1 MMKNKRGYKVFFIKT
16 QAKRMGNA
24 QYVALPHCGEV
35 AKEREKL
42 GFSQKMRREN
52 SPSQSE
58 IVGENVESKGLDIED
73 SPNAI
78 VNIVVEYICLFA
90 IFHPFYD
97 ANGEG

>member
-1 MMKNKRGYKVFFIKT
+1 
-16 QAKRMGNA
+16 
-24 QYVALPHCGEV
+24 
-35 AKEREKL
+35 
-42 GFSQKMRREN
+42 MRREN

-73 SPNAI
+73 SPNVI

-97 ANGEG
+97 ANGDRQHDDFIKCLSRDLHYHKFEHLRHRNQSPKCDREEDE

>member
-1 MMKNKRGYKVFFIKT
+1 MKNKRGYQVFLSRLRQKEW
-16 QAKRMGNA
+16 GNA

-35 AKEREKL
+35 ANEKEKL
-42 GFSQKMRREN
+42 GFSQEMRREN
-52 SPSQSE
+52 SLSQSE

-97 ANGEG
+97 ANGDG